1 MHYPSIGNRDSVA
14 REAQDNIAL
23 VSWRPASQRPIA
35 RNLQAQ
41 MSTTSDL
48 EIIMHLPLNLL
59 AISPKMQ
66 KTLKKIILASKTY
79 DIYIYNMKQPHNKHF
94 FYLYFFCLQSCSAM
108 PHRMLK

>member
-1 MHYPSIGNRDSVA
+1 MNIDTQNLQYCELKQIFLPNMHYPSIGNRDSVA

-66 KTLKKIILASKTY
+66 KTLKKI
-79 DIYIYNMKQPHNKHF
+79 HNSIENIRHL
-94 FYLYFFCLQSCSAM
+94 YL
-108 PHRMLK
+108 